1 MGAWAGRVSSGIYS
15 YQIVAHTVLAGFRDW
30 VPFPI
35 VLVEL
40 DEQRNQPTPDDGLR
54 ITSNLLD
61 AELNPE
67 KETMV
72 AIGQRVE
79 VVFVDLDS
87 GLTLPQ
93 FRLSDDAPQGTVWR
107 HDPS

>member
-1 MGAWAGRVSSGIYS
+1 MSGKGTIYS
-15 YQIVAHTVLAGFRDW
+15 YQIVAHTVLAGFWDW

-40 DEQRNQPTPDDGLR
+40 DEQRNQPTLDDGLR
-54 ITSNLLD
+54 LTSNLLD

-72 AIGQRVE
+72 AIGERVE
-79 VVFVDLDS
+79 VVFVDLNS

-93 FRLSDDAPQGTVWR
+93 FRLSDDTSQGTVWR
-107 HDPS
+107 HDSS